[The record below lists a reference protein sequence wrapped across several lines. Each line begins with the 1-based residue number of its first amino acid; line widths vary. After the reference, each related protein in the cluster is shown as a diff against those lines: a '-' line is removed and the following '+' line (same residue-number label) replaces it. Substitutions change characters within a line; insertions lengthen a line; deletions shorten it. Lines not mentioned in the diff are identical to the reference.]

1 MILVALAEFDLNE
14 GVEIGVVSEKLQVN
28 SSFVM
33 VQSRVLEKRGFLRRE
48 ESSLRDAGV
57 VRIALT
63 DRAREAL
70 TQFSGLGS
78 NPPS

>member
-33 VQSRVLEKRGFLRRE
+33 VQSRVLEKRGFLRRQ

-70 TQFSGLGS
+70 TQFSGLGP